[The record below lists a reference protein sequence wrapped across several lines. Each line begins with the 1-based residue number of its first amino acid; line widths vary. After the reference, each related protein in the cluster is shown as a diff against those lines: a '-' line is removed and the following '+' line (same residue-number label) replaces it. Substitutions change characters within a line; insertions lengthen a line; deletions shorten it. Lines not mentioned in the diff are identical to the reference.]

1 VGPGT
6 DLLALAPPL
15 EHLLPLG
22 DLRLQIGLGV
32 RSSTIA
38 SLGLALALSR
48 GFVAFFFVSLLAL
61 FVQAVFTESCLRL
74 SPEGQYL

>member
-1 VGPGT
+1 MGPST
-6 DLLALAPPL
+6 DLLAIAPPL
-15 EHLLPLG
+15 EHLLPLS
-22 DLRLQIGLGV
+22 DRRLQIGLGV
-32 RSSTIA
+32 RSSPIA

-48 GFVAFFFVSLLAL
+48 GFFAFFVSLLAL